1 MGATLYLSEKAF
13 KIGSGVQA
21 SVTAKINA
29 SEETSKTLTAIY
41 AEKNSRQNN
50 TTRNGAVMFAG

>member
-1 MGATLYLSEKAF
+1 MSAKAF

-29 SEETSKTLTAIY
+29 NEETSKTLTAIY

-50 TTRNGAVMFAG
+50 ITRNGAVMFAG